1 MASSS
6 ESSLIWYNTPLNYW
20 KPYTHRTSICRNTKF
35 FEPVDHVRGSTGG
48 RKPKILRYSSNAEV
62 IEDSWPVHVVN
73 VDQYSRWCCCLS
85 VLNRVID
92 TGGGREAIC
101 GCNEPLRAFSQGF
114 FFHTLPINNNYWQD
128 CWWRWPRLWGNLTH
142 ITDGTSEDVMD
153 WFFSEFNGVWKSTFC
168 WILRSV
174 QFQWIQLFDEFGVLM
189 K

>member
-6 ESSLIWYNTPLNYW
+6 EYSLIWYKTPLNYW
-20 KPYTHRTSICRNTKF
+20 KPYIHRTWICRNAKF

-48 RKPKILRYSSNAEV
+48 WKLKILRYSSNAEV
-62 IEDSWPVHVVN
+62 IEDSWPVHVGD
-73 VDQYSRWCCCLS
+73 VDQYSRWCCCLG

-92 TGGGREAIC
+92 TGGGSEAIC
-101 GCNEPLRAFSQGF
+101 CCNEPLLRIIARFFSI
-114 FFHTLPINNNYWQD
+114 HYRST
-128 CWWRWPRLWGNLTH
+128 TT
-142 ITDGTSEDVMD
+142 TDKTAGDVGHDHEETNSGGTSEDVMD